1 MAPTNTNLVVG
12 IEADAGGIKNGVA
25 QASASLRGLSATMRQ
40 TGAAAQNALGG
51 KAVQGFWRAQSGE
64 GIWNA
69 RSTPLSAAEI
79 FPDFKEPAKAARE
92 LGTSVGGISGG
103 MSLATAHTSKF
114 TSMLSAAVPFAAAL
128 FSARMVG
135 SWVAG
140 VVSAVDKT
148 AELSKALDA
157 SVSGMQK
164 IQYVAKLTGIEIED
178 VSQNI
183 SMLTRR
189 IGSGQAKS
197 ALEKLGLDAEAV
209 KNQNPDK
216 VMMEVVYA
224 LNKVAPASARAA
236 LAMDLFGRSGIK
248 MLTMAAEGEGKLRAM
263 TDEATRLGVVT
274 GGDVAADFGE
284 LADNLDKAWQGL
296 KGLTITILT
305 AAMPVLKTATS
316 VLAGYTEIAVFFAR
330 VMTYTWPAAAERGQA
345 AFEAHIKSLR
355 EVAAEARNTGRISQE
370 EYNKLQALYNKR
382 LRQGPPRSASEQAAF
397 DEEAAENEK
406 RAWKDKVSRAREIEA
421 SMRSDLQKRKD
432 EIMEIQRLEEEGLLK
447 RGTAAE
453 AMRKFQDE
461 PRKYEEARM
470 RAEASAMMVNNMTPA
485 ERFQESL
492 ADMDR
497 LLKAGMLSAEDYNRQ
512 LTAISKTYT
521 EAEFGDQMRQ
531 FEADKQKGKGLAESM
546 MTPWEKAR
554 ANMAEAEDLF
564 SKGLIDAQTLQRTRE
579 KEFAPFMAAEQ
590 QRMRD
595 MMGEVPQE
603 AARSIDALSG
613 GDIVGQVRRGQLGG
627 AMDLQQEQLNTQ
639 KRMEKW
645 LAILAGGG
653 VTPAFSWGR

>member
-64 GIWNA
+64 QIWSA

-92 LGTSVGGISGG
+92 LGTSVAGVGGG
-103 MSLATAHTSKF
+103 MSLATAHTSRF
-114 TSMLSAAVPFAAAL
+114 SSMLSAAVPVAAAL
-128 FSARMVG
+128 FSARLIG
-135 SWVAG
+135 GFVAG
-140 VVSAVDKT
+140 VSLAIDET
-148 AELSKALDA
+148 AKLSRSLGA
-157 SVSGMQK
+157 SVEGVNELKFAADLAGMS
-164 IQYVAKLTGIEIED
+164 ASDLT
-178 VSQNI
+178 QN
-183 SMLTRR
+183 MQLMTRR
-189 IGSGQAKS
+189 IGSGMAS
-197 ALEKLGLDAEAV
+197 TPLAKLGLDAEKL
-209 KNQNPDK
+209 KNQQADK
-216 VMMEVVYA
+216 NLMEIVTA
-224 LNKVAPASARAA
+224 LSAVPNATARAA
-236 LAMDLFGRSGIK
+236 IAMDIFGRSGIK
-248 MLTMAAEGEGKLRAM
+248 MLNLVSEGPQAIKAMAEEARALGIVTSDDTARGFEQLNDDM
-263 TDEATRLGVVT
+263 TRVSS
-274 GGDVAADFGE
+274 
-284 LADNLDKAWQGL
+284 GL
-296 KGLTITILT
+296 KGFATTVMS
-305 AAMPVLKTATS
+305 AAMPALKTVAWYMQDAAKAAVWYTQ
-316 VLAGYTEIAVFFAR
+316 VLTHR
-330 VMTYTWPAAAERGQA
+330 LPPAADKGQE
-345 AFEAHIKSLR
+345 AFDALIEKQRELAREAVNS
-355 EVAAEARNTGRISQE
+355 GRITAE
-370 EYNKLQALYNKR
+370 EFEKLNAKLDARAKA
-382 LRQGPPRSASEQAAF
+382 GPPKTGAAAVDEDAMEQS
-397 DEEAAENEK
+397 DAE
-406 RAWKDKVSRAREIEA
+406 WKAKVLRAREIEA

-432 EIMEIQRLEEEGLLK
+432 EIMEIQRLENEGLLK
-447 RGTAAE
+447 KGTAAATE
-453 AMRKFQDE
+453 KAMRDE
-461 PRKYEEARM
+461 PRKAEEARM

-579 KEFAPFMAAEQ
+579 KEFGPLMAAEQ

>member
-1 MAPTNTNLVVG
+1 MAPSNTNLVVG

-92 LGTSVGGISGG
+92 LGTSVAGVGGG

-114 TSMLSAAVPFAAAL
+114 SSMLSAAVPIAAAL
-128 FSARMVG
+128 FSVRMVTG
-135 SWVAG
+135 WVAS
-140 VVSAVDKT
+140 VISAVDKT
-148 AELSKALDA
+148 SELSKALDA
-157 SVSGMQK
+157 SVSGMQE
-164 IQYVAKLTGIEIED
+164 IQYVAKLTGIEID
-178 VSQNI
+178 TISQNMR
-183 SMLTRR
+183 MLARR

-197 ALEKLGLDAEAV
+197 ALEKLGIDAEAV
-209 KNQNPDK
+209 KNQNVDK
-216 VMMEVVYA
+216 VFMDIMYA
-224 LNKVAPASARAA
+224 LNQVEPASARAA
-236 LAMDLFGRSGIK
+236 LAMDLFGRGGLKVI
-248 MLTMAAEGEGKLRAM
+248 TMAAEGEGKLRAL
-263 TDEATRLGVVT
+263 TNEANQLGVVT
-274 GGDVAADFGE
+274 GGVAAAEFEE
-284 LADNLDKAWQGL
+284 LSDMIDKTVQGA
-296 KGLTITILT
+296 KGLAATLLS
-305 AAMPVLKTATS
+305 AAMPVLKGAAWYAQDFTKAM
-316 VLAGYTEIAVFFAR
+316 VLVAKTLTHR
-330 VMTYTWPAAAERGQA
+330 LPPAAERGQE
-345 AFEAHIKSLR
+345 AFDALIQKQR
-355 EVAAEARNTGRISQE
+355 ELARESVNTGRITAE
-370 EYNKLQALYNKR
+370 EFEKLNAKLDARAKA
-382 LRQGPPRSASEQAAF
+382 GPGKTGAAAV
-397 DEEAAENEK
+397 DEEAMEQSDAD
-406 RAWKDKVSRAREIEA
+406 WKAKVMRAREIEA

-432 EIMEIQRLEEEGLLK
+432 EIMEIQRLEDEGLLK
-447 RGTAAE
+447 RGTAAAATK
-453 AMRKFQDE
+453 AMQDE
-461 PRKYEEARM
+461 PRKKEEARM

-485 ERFQESL
+485 EKFQEAL
-492 ADMDR
+492 ADMNR

-554 ANMAEAEDLF
+554 ANMAEAEELF
-564 SKGLIDAQTLQRTRE
+564 GKGLIDAQTLERTKE
-579 KEFAPFMAAEQ
+579 KEFGPLMAAEQ

-595 MMGEVPQE
+595 MMGDVPQE